1 MALAKSFEFDAR
13 PGCLSVFAHKVCHLV
28 HRVGLFNMASVVEI
42 IELFKCTL
50 CGRR

>member
-28 HRVGLFNMASVVEI
+28 RRIGLLSRDSYLLQGLQSADKTKMH
-42 IELFKCTL
+42 
-50 CGRR
+50 